1 MAPRLSLHSL
11 LKEITSNV
19 YFQPP
24 ENVQMAYPA
33 IVYSRDGST
42 AERADNESYRLT
54 KRYQVTVI
62 DRNPDSDL
70 PDQVEGLSMC
80 TMNRW
85 FASDNLNHWVF
96 TIFF

>member
-1 MAPRLSLHSL
+1 MLHETL
-11 LKEITSNV
+11 TGITENV

-24 ENVQMAYPA
+24 ENIQMAYPA

-42 AERADNESYRLT
+42 SEHADNGPYRLT

-70 PDQVEGLSMC
+70 PDQVEGLPSC
-80 TMNRW
+80 SIQRW
-85 FASDNLNHWVF
+85 FASDSLNHWVF
-96 TIFF
+96 NLSF